1 MNPAITTILEDGD
14 ILRFTLSGVN
24 VSFANGL
31 RRTILSS
38 IDTVVFR
45 TETYADN
52 QCKIYENTGRLH
64 NEIIKQRL
72 SSIPIHSTN
81 LETLPGH
88 YVLEV
93 NVSNDS
99 DTMRIVTT
107 DDFRIKNKESGNY
120 LTDAETKKIFP
131 PNNITHNYIDFVR
144 LRPRLGDTIPGEKI
158 HLTCEFAVANAKV
171 NAMFNVVSKCSYGNT
186 PDITKAKD
194 RWEQIEQRL
203 ASEGSTK
210 EEIEFQKTNFRVL
223 DAERSYEPDS
233 FDFVIQTLGVF
244 DNKEIVT
251 KACYVLQQKFA
262 EMIEKLDSNEIPIHI
277 SETTVENSYDV
288 ILKDEDYT
296 VGKIIEYILYEKYYK
311 DETATYCGFK
321 KVHPHD
327 TQSII
332 RIAYKEPTDK
342 HLCREH
348 LKEACNSARDIFI
361 RIYKIFK
368 P

>member
-1 MNPAITTILEDGD
+1 MNPAINSILEDGD

-24 VSFANGL
+24 VSLANGL

-45 TETYADN
+45 TETYSDN
-52 QCKIYENTGRLH
+52 QCTIYENTGRLH

-72 SSIPIHSTN
+72 SSIPIYSTN

-99 DTMRIVTT
+99 DTMRIVTSE
-107 DDFRIKNKESGNY
+107 DFRIKSKESGNY
-120 LTDAETKKIFP
+120 LTDAEVKKIFP
-131 PNNITHNYIDFVR
+131 PDSITHNYIDFIR

-158 HLTCEFAVANAKV
+158 HLNCEFAVANAKT

-203 ASEGSTK
+203 TSEGSTK
-210 EEIEFQKTNFRVL
+210 EEIEFQKTNFRLL

-233 FDFVIQTLGVF
+233 FDFVIQTIGVYE
-244 DNKEIVT
+244 NKDIIT

-262 EMIEKLDSNEIPIHI
+262 EMIEKIDSNEIPIHI
-277 SETTVENSYDV
+277 SETTVENSYDI

-296 VGKIIEYILYEKYYK
+296 VGKIIEFILYEKYYK

-321 KVHPHD
+321 KLHPHD

-332 RIAYKEPTDK
+332 RIAYKESTDK
-342 HLCREH
+342 HLCKEH
-348 LKEACNSARDIFI
+348 LKYACNEARDIFI
-361 RIYKIFK
+361 RIFKIFK

>member
-1 MNPAITTILEDGD
+1 MNPVINNILEDGD
-14 ILRFTLSGVN
+14 ILRFTLSGIN
-24 VSFANGL
+24 VSLANGL

-45 TETYADN
+45 TETYGDN
-52 QCKIYENTGRLH
+52 QCTIYENTGRLH
-64 NEIIKQRL
+64 NEIVKQRL
-72 SSIPIHSTN
+72 SSVPIHSTN

-88 YVLEV
+88 YILEV
-93 NVSNDS
+93 NVANDS

-107 DDFRIKNKESGNY
+107 EDFRIKNKESGNY
-120 LTDAETKKIFP
+120 LTEAETRKIFP
-131 PNNITHNYIDFVR
+131 ADPITNNFIDFIR
-144 LRPRLGDTIPGEKI
+144 LRPKLGDTVPGERI

-186 PDITKAKD
+186 PDITKAQE
-194 RWEQIEQRL
+194 RWEQIELRL

-210 EEIEFQKTNFRVL
+210 EEIEFQKTNYKCL
-223 DAERSYEPDS
+223 DAERAFIEDS
-233 FDFVIQTLGVF
+233 FDFVIQTVGVF
-244 DNKEIVT
+244 DNKDIIT
-251 KACYVLQQKFA
+251 KGCYFLQSKFA
-262 EMIEKLDSNEIPIHI
+262 EMISKIDSDEIPITI
-277 SETTVENSYDV
+277 SETTVENSYDI

-311 DETATYCGFK
+311 TEAATFCGFK

-332 RIAYKEPTDK
+332 RIAYAEKTDK
-342 HLCREH
+342 HLCKEH
-348 LKEACNSARDIFI
+348 LKETCNTARDVFI
-361 RIYKIFK
+361 RIYKFFK

>member
-1 MNPAITTILEDGD
+1 MNPSVTSILEDGD
-14 ILRFTLSGVN
+14 ILRFTLSGIN
-24 VSFANGL
+24 VSLANGL

-52 QCKIYENTGRLH
+52 QCTIYENTGRLH
-64 NEIIKQRL
+64 NEIVKQRL
-72 SSIPIHSTN
+72 SSIPIYSTN

-88 YVLEV
+88 YILEV

-120 LTDAETKKIFP
+120 LTDAEVKKIFP
-131 PNNITHNYIDFVR
+131 PDPITHNYIDFVR

-158 HLTCEFAVANAKV
+158 HLTCEFAVANAKI

-186 PDITKAKD
+186 PDITKAKE
-194 RWEQIEQRL
+194 RWEQIELRL

-210 EEIEFQKTNFRVL
+210 EETEFQKTNFRLL
-223 DAERSYEPDS
+223 DSERSFEPDS
-233 FDFVIQTLGVF
+233 FDFVIQTLGVYE
-244 DNKEIVT
+244 NKEIIT

-262 EMIEKLDSNEIPIHI
+262 EIIEKNDSTEIPIHI
-277 SETTVENSYDV
+277 SETTVENSYDI

-296 VGKIIEYILYEKYYK
+296 IGKIIEFILYEKYYK

-348 LKEACNSARDIFI
+348 LKQACNDARDVFI

-368 P
+368 Q

>member
-1 MNPAITTILEDGD
+1 MNPVITSILEDGD
-14 ILRFTLSGVN
+14 ILKFTLSGVN
-24 VSFANGL
+24 VSLANGL
-31 RRTILSS
+31 RRIILSS

-52 QCKIYENTGRLH
+52 QCTIYENTGRLH
-64 NEIIKQRL
+64 NEIVKQRL
-72 SSIPIHSTN
+72 SSIPIYSTN

-88 YVLEV
+88 YILEV

-107 DDFRIKNKESGNY
+107 EDFRIKNKESGGY
-120 LTDAETKKIFP
+120 LTEAEVRKIFP
-131 PNNITHNYIDFVR
+131 PDIITHNFIDFVR

-158 HLTCEFAVANAKV
+158 HLTCEFSIANAKI
-171 NAMFNVVSKCSYGNT
+171 NSMFNVVSKCSYGNT
-186 PDITKAKD
+186 PDITKATE
-194 RWEQIEQRL
+194 RWEQIELRL

-210 EEIEFQKTNFRVL
+210 EEIQFQKTNFRLL
-223 DAERSYEPDS
+223 DAERSFEPDS

-244 DNKEIVT
+244 ESKDIIT
-251 KACYVLQQKFA
+251 KGCNVLQKKFGDI
-262 EMIEKLDSNEIPIHI
+262 IEKLDSNEIPINL
-277 SETTVENSYDV
+277 SENTLENSYDI

-296 VGKIIEYILYEKYYK
+296 IGKIIEFIIYEKYYK
-311 DETATYCGFK
+311 EEIVTYCGFK

-332 RIAYKEPTDK
+332 RIAYKEKTDK
-342 HLCREH
+342 HLCIEN
-348 LKEACNSARDIFI
+348 LKEACNDAVDVFTRIF
-361 RIYKIFK
+361 KIFK